1 MSSSEAD
8 VKRAVTDFDSLNNHD
23 SQIYNILEGRGV
35 QIFYQSDRDWH
46 YRKEERRWVTLND
59 RSTWRRLE
67 RKGGRTITSVF
78 HIS

>member
-1 MSSSEAD
+1 MGQ
-8 VKRAVTDFDSLNNHD
+8 RAVTDYDALNNHD
-23 SQIYNILEGRGV
+23 SQIYNIIEGRGI

-59 RSTWRRLE
+59 RSAWRKIE
-67 RKGGRTITSVF
+67 RAGKRTVTSVF